1 MLAHS
6 SLAVLATL
14 STTRDI
20 HELTIT
26 LVFSSSTPA
35 SPGRLQVSLIPA
47 LPAGRLCPRPSA
59 PAPICRQSAAGRASY
74 SLSGSPS
81 LPHSD
86 DTCPSLQRIA
96 ALHFSRRRK
105 APHSWPA
112 FPPAGGTII
121 PQSAA
126 FRAPLLS
133 GPVLG
138 HSGPSLQPC
147 RGVFYPSRRFWPSLL
162 TPTGQTV
169 TTSRG
174 PDPMLSALSSSTPA
188 IFLAIIPLSE
198 QRTDQGGV
206 NVTRNRRAQGRRRSR
221 PPRLTT
227 RRRHG
232 VGIHAYLASLFEQLL
247 AQCRTA
253 LNGTHAALLLE

>member
-1 MLAHS
+1 MSCLLAHS

-14 STTRDI
+14 STTCDI

-26 LVFSSSTPA
+26 LVFSTSTPA

-74 SLSGSPS
+74 SLSGSP

-138 HSGPSLQPC
+138 HPGPSLQPG
-147 RGVFYPSRRFWPSLL
+147 RGVSYPSRRFWPSFL

-174 PDPMLSALSSSTPA
+174 PDPMLSVLSSTTLQPPA
-188 IFLAIIPLSE
+188 NYTIVRD
-198 QRTDQGGV
+198 RTFQGGV

-232 VGIHAYLASLFEQLL
+232 VGIHAYLASLFEQLF
-247 AQCRTA
+247 AQC
-253 LNGTHAALLLE
+253 

>member
-138 HSGPSLQPC
+138 HPGPSLQPG
-147 RGVFYPSRRFWPSLL
+147 RGVPYPSRRFWPSPFDPYWPNSHDFKRTCTHAVSPLL
-162 TPTGQTV
+162 NPA
-169 TTSRG
+169 TSNQLYNCPGADFPGWGERDAESTS
-174 PDPMLSALSSSTPA
+174 PRTETLEATPA
-188 IFLAIIPLSE
+188 YYSTSPW
-198 QRTDQGGV
+198 RGH
-206 NVTRNRRAQGRRRSR
+206 
-221 PPRLTT
+221 PRILGLT
-227 RRRHG
+227 
-232 VGIHAYLASLFEQLL
+232 V
-247 AQCRTA
+247 
-253 LNGTHAALLLE
+253 

>member
-1 MLAHS
+1 MTTTCYYTTCF
-6 SLAVLATL
+6 TL
-14 STTRDI
+14 CRANPG
-20 HELTIT
+20 HQWM
-26 LVFSSSTPA
+26 VFSTSTPA

-126 FRAPLLS
+126 PSSRNQRHSCLGRHLSESTTHRRLTLQQTQEGAPQLA
-133 GPVLG
+133 
-138 HSGPSLQPC
+138 C
-147 RGVFYPSRRFWPSLL
+147 
-162 TPTGQTV
+162 
-169 TTSRG
+169 
-174 PDPMLSALSSSTPA
+174 LSSCGWHHHPA
-188 IFLAIIPLSE
+188 ISGIPGTPPIRACARTSWAITTAR
-198 QRTDQGGV
+198 QRCLLPEP
-206 NVTRNRRAQGRRRSR
+206 A
-221 PPRLTT
+221 
-227 RRRHG
+227 
-232 VGIHAYLASLFEQLL
+232 LL
-247 AQCRTA
+247 AQLFDPYWSNSHDFKRT
-253 LNGTHAALLLE
+253 